1 MPPSRNDDRVDTH
14 RFAPASPDEDIVY
27 GACCPGW
34 HSTAERADAI
44 EEWIGFMQARGIERV
59 CCLLSG
65 TQLEQTKANT
75 GRYANAFGSDRVKHV
90 PIADHHL
97 ADASTL
103 EDDILPFLDEADE
116 ADEPV
121 VVHCL
126 AGIGRTG
133 HVLAA
138 WLVHGR
144 GHDPLEAIET
154 VEQMGRSPG
163 DAEDTGNARRGELH
177 ELLSTIDGASSAH
190 S

>member
-1 MPPSRNDDRVDTH
+1 MPPSRNEDRVGTH
-14 RFAPASPDEDIVY
+14 RFAPAAPAEETVY

-34 HSTAERADAI
+34 HSTAGRDDAI
-44 EEWIGFMQARGIERV
+44 EEWISFMQTRGIERV

-65 TQLEQTKANT
+65 TQLEQTNANT
-75 GRYANAFGSDRVKHV
+75 GRYEDAFGRENVRHV

-103 EDDILPFLDEADE
+103 EDDILPFLEAADE

-138 WLVHGR
+138 WLVYGR
-144 GHDPLEAIET
+144 GYEPVNAIET

-163 DAEDTGNARRGELH
+163 DAEDTGNARLGELH
-177 ELLSTIDGASSAH
+177 ELLSSIGEEPGM
-190 S
+190 